1 MKDVYLLEYQYED
14 ENRIY
19 GIYDDYIK
27 AEEDKKKKKKPDRIS
42 FNITAS
48 LEESVEPV
56 FSFKETFM
64 VEFVRQQDEIVKQE
78 CIKHIKDTNKQIRIF
93 KIDEDMLE
101 YIFDLGLA
109 EYQKRMILKGD
120 DNIE

>member
-1 MKDVYLLEYQYED
+1 M
-14 ENRIY
+14 
-19 GIYDDYIK
+19 
-27 AEEDKKKKKKPDRIS
+27 KKPDRIS

-64 VEFVRQQDEIVKQE
+64 VEFVRQQDEFVKQE
-78 CIKHIKDTNKQIRIF
+78 CIKHIKDTNEQIRIF
-93 KIDEDMLE
+93 KIDENMLD